1 MSMNYKL
8 INVNGFKGTD
18 NESYDSI
25 ERDWIVDNNSDYH
38 SLFKGVSPVSYLRKC
53 YENGLG
59 TEIICKNNDINYNSF
74 QFSTKRFES
83 RFAIHRVTNM
93 HPSGRYNQRTSYFEV
108 KDIFHHFRLERSAYD
123 DELTTLIDKYTV
135 PLLVLFDDGHV
146 LRKLVLS
153 SISVMGI
160 LNLME
165 MPKYSSKGILGLGKS
180 GYIIFTDDLRKS
192 LSKHA
197 SRV

>member
-1 MSMNYKL
+1 
-8 INVNGFKGTD
+8 
-18 NESYDSI
+18 
-25 ERDWIVDNNSDYH
+25 
-38 SLFKGVSPVSYLRKC
+38 
-53 YENGLG
+53 
-59 TEIICKNNDINYNSF
+59 
-74 QFSTKRFES
+74 
-83 RFAIHRVTNM
+83 M